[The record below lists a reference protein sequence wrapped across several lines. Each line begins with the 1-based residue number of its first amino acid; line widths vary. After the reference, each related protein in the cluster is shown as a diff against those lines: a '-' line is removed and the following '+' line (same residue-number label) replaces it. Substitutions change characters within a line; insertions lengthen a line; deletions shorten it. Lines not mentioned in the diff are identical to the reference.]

1 MQFLIFLVVLLT
13 ISSGCEFPVP
23 NEENLCDSG
32 FMAINPQRFVGSK
45 GSDKMML
52 ISDSEAEGK
61 WYYQSRENPGRKP
74 RKVQRVVKSAE
85 WQSED
90 SGVKGDAFR
99 FTHTLTAEEFLP
111 GRIFNVIFNVIS
123 GVYKFVGDDGKSCSF
138 YVY

>member
-1 MQFLIFLVVLLT
+1 MR
-13 ISSGCEFPVP
+13 FPT
-23 NEENLCDSG
+23 G
-32 FMAINPQRFVGSK
+32 FMAINPQRFIGSK

-111 GRIFNVIFNVIS
+111 G
-123 GVYKFVGDDGKSCSF
+123 VYKFVGDDGKACSF